1 MKLDPYVHHL
11 NTFNIPN
18 DEGVNKWVG
27 GGATKNP
34 PGNAM
39 KLRESRL

>member
-1 MKLDPYVHHL
+1 MKLDPYVYYL
-11 NTFNIPN
+11 NTFDIPN
-18 DEGVNKWVG
+18 NEGVKEWVG

-34 PGNAM
+34 LGNAM